1 MLKIIKWFLIFI
13 FVAVTSAYLYM
24 YFTGVVYYLDVKK
37 MVSDYFDES
46 KSPEIIVTDSNDSN
60 IIVTPVMDTKID
72 INKNMIYCATVQMA
86 LNKLTECTNET
97 LEVLNAP
104 DYLSKMN
111 LLIDQLPPVSEDAYV
126 AMAGIA
132 DMSTS
137 QKIKDTLKEKFGNL
151 LSPNELNIDLKIK
164 PGNIYAFSFLFKN
177 LMFKKEFKEIDRHL
191 FKFNNKKV
199 SVKAFGVEPYV
210 RENDAFI
217 KQCEVFYDHKKNAI
231 NFNEDFVIKIKS
243 KSESD
248 EIIISNFKPEETF
261 EKTFKSIN
269 AYISNPEKCDSL
281 DKNFYLRIPKVN
293 FNINM
298 HYNRMCNK
306 ILNRKYKEL
315 FIQTVFQKIK
325 FNLNEKGVYLIS
337 YALIESSV
345 GLRKG
350 FVIDRP
356 FFIYLKD
363 KTSSKPYFMAYIA
376 DDRLLINSDE
386 KGVKIDENNR

>member
-1 MLKIIKWFLIFI
+1 MLKIIKWLLIFI
-13 FVAVTSAYLYM
+13 FVVVICVYLYM

-37 MVSDYFDES
+37 MAYDYFSES
-46 KSPEIIVTDSNDSN
+46 KSSEIIVTDSDNSN

-72 INKNMIYCATVQMA
+72 INKNMIYCATMQMA
-86 LNKLTECTNET
+86 WNKLTEYTNET
-97 LEVLNAP
+97 LEVLNTP

-111 LLIDQLPPVSEDAYV
+111 LLTDQLPPVSNDAYM

-132 DMSTS
+132 DISTT

-151 LSPNELNIDLKIK
+151 LSPKELNIDLGIK
-164 PGNIYAFSFLFKN
+164 PGNMYAFSFLFKN
-177 LMFKKEFKEIDRHL
+177 LIFKKEFKEIDRHF
-191 FKFNNKKV
+191 FKFNNKKIT
-199 SVKAFGVEPYV
+199 VKAFGIEPCIQ
-210 RENDAFI
+210 ENDAFI
-217 KQCEVFYDHKKNAI
+217 KQCEVFYDHKKNSI
-231 NFNEDFVIKIKS
+231 NFNDDFVIKIKS

-269 AYISNPEKCDSL
+269 AYISNPEKRDSL

-293 FNINM
+293 FNIGM
-298 HYNRMCNK
+298 HYNRMCNIIQNSK
-306 ILNRKYKEL
+306 HKGY
-315 FIQTVFQKIK
+315 FIHKVYQKIK

-337 YALIESSV
+337 YALIQASV
-345 GLRKG
+345 GSRKG

-363 KTSSKPYFMAYIA
+363 REKGTPYFMAYIA
-376 DDRLLINSDE
+376 DDTLLVKSDE
-386 KGVKIDENNR
+386 QGGSNNEDR